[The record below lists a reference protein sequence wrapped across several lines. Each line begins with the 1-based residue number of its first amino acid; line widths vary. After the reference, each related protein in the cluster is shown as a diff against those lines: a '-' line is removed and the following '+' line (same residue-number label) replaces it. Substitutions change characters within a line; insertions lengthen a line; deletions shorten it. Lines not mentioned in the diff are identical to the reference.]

1 MFSFFEKLID
11 PFPNEPSG
19 QPPDTLAAYCWHYT
33 KDIWPFFAVISTL
46 SAIISILEVILYG
59 FLGNLVDWLSDAD
72 KQTFLALEQG
82 KLIAMAAIILVAV
95 PTFSFIH
102 SLIVRQSVLANS
114 QMITRWLGHRYLLG
128 QSYTFYQDDF
138 AGRIAT
144 KVMQS
149 AGAIREI
156 VLKLLDVLVYVS
168 IYFLGAIILVGSFNL
183 WLVLPFLIW
192 LLCYVIMLR
201 VLLPK
206 LSSESKKFAD
216 SRSLLTGRIVDSYTN
231 IMTVKLFAHTGKEEL
246 YARDAMQVMLK
257 DNHQILRYL
266 TVLELCLSIINALL
280 LFSVSWI
287 ALWLWLTGAGTVGA
301 VAVSATLVLKFF
313 GMSHWIMWEMWGLFE
328 NIGIARDSMSTI
340 AQKRDVQDRP
350 DAGELDVHSGGIHFD
365 NIKFHYGKKSGVIER
380 LSLQI
385 KPGEKVGIVGRSGS
399 GKTTLMNILLRLY
412 DLEGGRILIDGQDI
426 ANLKQDRLRAQIG
439 VVSQDTSLLHRSIA
453 DNIAYGFAKATRKQ
467 IITAAK
473 RANAHE
479 FISSLEDKKGNKD
492 YDVLVGERGVKLSGG
507 QRQRIAIARMF
518 LKDAP
523 ILLLDEATSAL
534 DSEVEAAIQ
543 ENLYALMEGK
553 TVIAIAHRLSTI
565 SSLDRLVVMDQ
576 GAIIEQG
583 THDELIK
590 ARGLYAQL
598 WSRQSGG
605 FLAEEVEV

>member
-1 MFSFFEKLID
+1 MFSYFEKLID
-11 PFPNEPSG
+11 PFPDEPSG
-19 QPPDTLAAYCWHYT
+19 QPPDTLFAYCWHYS
-33 KDIWPFFAVISTL
+33 KGIWPYFAVISVL
-46 SAIISILEVILYG
+46 AAIVSVLEISLYG
-59 FLGNLVDWLSDAD
+59 FLGNLVDWLSNAD
-72 KQTFLALEQG
+72 KANFLALEKG
-82 KLIAMAAIILVAV
+82 KLIAIAAIILIAV
-95 PTFSFIH
+95 PLFSFLH
-102 SLIVRQSVLANS
+102 SLVMRQTILANS

-128 QSYTFYQDDF
+128 QSYSFYQDDF

-149 AGAIREI
+149 AGAVREI

-183 WLVLPFLIW
+183 WLVLPFLVW
-192 LLCYVIMLR
+192 LILYVIMLLI
-201 VLLPK
+201 LLPK
-206 LSSESKKFAD
+206 LSAESRNFAD
-216 SRSLLTGRIVDSYTN
+216 SRSLLTGRIVDAYTN
-231 IMTVKLFAHTGKEEL
+231 IMTVKLFAHSGREEL
-246 YARDAMQVMLK
+246 YARDAMQIMLK
-257 DNHQILRYL
+257 NNHQILRYL
-266 TVLELCLSIINALL
+266 TVLELCLSTINALL
-280 LFSVSWI
+280 LFSVGWI

-301 VAVSATLVLKFF
+301 VAVSTTLVLKFF

-328 NIGIARDSMSTI
+328 NIGIARDAMSTI
-340 AQKRDVQDRP
+340 AKKRNV
-350 DAGELDVHSGGIHFD
+350 LDPANALDLAVRGGAIHFD
-365 NIKFHYGKKSGVIER
+365 KIKFHYGKKSGVIEQ
-380 LSLQI
+380 LSLKI

-412 DLEGGRILIDGQDI
+412 DLEGGRILIDDQDI
-426 ANLKQDRLRAQIG
+426 ASLKQNRLRAAIG

-453 DNIAYGFAKATRKQ
+453 DNIAYGQEQASRAD
-467 IITAAK
+467 IIKAAK

-479 FISSLEDKKGNKD
+479 FIATLEDKKGNKA

-543 ENLYALMEGK
+543 ENLFALMEGK

-565 SSLDRLVVMDQ
+565 SSLDRLVVMDK
-576 GAIIEQG
+576 GEIIEQG
-583 THDELIK
+583 SHDELV
-590 ARGLYAQL
+590 ANGGLYAKL

-605 FLAEEVEV
+605 FLAG

>member
-1 MFSFFEKLID
+1 MFSYFEKLID
-11 PFPNEPSG
+11 PFPDEPSG

-33 KDIWPFFAVISTL
+33 KDIWPFFAAISVL
-46 SAIISILEVILYG
+46 AAIVSVLEVVLYG
-59 FLGNLVDWLSDAD
+59 FFGNLVDWLTNAD
-72 KQTFLALEQG
+72 KAMFWELEQG
-82 KLIAMAAIILVAV
+82 KLALMAAIVLIAV
-95 PTFSFIH
+95 PTVSFIH
-102 SLIVRQSVLANS
+102 SLVMRQTVLANS

-149 AGAIREI
+149 AGAVREI

-168 IYFLGAIILVGSFNL
+168 IYFLGAIVLVGSFNL

-192 LLCYVIMLR
+192 LICYVILLR
-201 VLLPK
+201 ILLPK
-206 LSSESKKFAD
+206 LSQQSRKFAD

-231 IMTVKLFAHTGKEEL
+231 IMTVKLFAHAGKEEL
-246 YARDAMQVMLK
+246 YARDAMQSMLK
-257 DNHQILRYL
+257 NNHQILRYL
-266 TVLELCLSIINALL
+266 TVLELFLSIINALL

-287 ALWLWLTGAGTVGA
+287 SLSLWLSGAGTVGA
-301 VAVSATLVLKFF
+301 VAVSSALVLKFF

-340 AQKRDVQDRP
+340 AQKQEVQDRS
-350 DAGELDVHSGGIHFD
+350 DADELIVRGGGIHFE
-365 NIKFHYGKKSGVIER
+365 NIKFHYGKKSGVIEQ

-412 DLEGGRILIDGQDI
+412 DLEGGRILIDDQDI
-426 ANLKQDRLRAQIG
+426 AGLKQDRLRAHIG

-453 DNIAYGFAKATRKQ
+453 DNIAYGNERATREQ
-467 IITAAK
+467 IISAAK

-479 FISSLEDKKGNKD
+479 FIATLEDKKGNKA

-565 SSLDRLVVMDQ
+565 SSLNRLVVMDK
-576 GAIIEQG
+576 GEIIEQG
-583 THDELIK
+583 THDELI
-590 ARGLYAQL
+590 ASNGLYAQL

-605 FLAEEVEV
+605 FLAEEVEA